1 MLDLK
6 KFFVDVG
13 LRQYHLD
20 IALAPLL
27 SRQFLHES
35 HQVVSFEAQDGLAE
49 LLDDGDEQ
57 EYHEGRVF
65 LLVGDVG
72 VEEAYPH
79 ERGEHAQEHSRD
91 VAEGQIEEIY
101 FLFLEVVEQL
111 LIDLLKQFLD
121 LRVGLV
127 ESSEPSR
134 IIFYHILQHL
144 GSAPVEIS
152 LNRHQGVLPQD
163 LHTHLKLHLFRVHW
177 KVL

>member
-1 MLDLK
+1 
-6 KFFVDVG
+6 
-13 LRQYHLD
+13 
-20 IALAPLL
+20 
-27 SRQFLHES
+27 
-35 HQVVSFEAQDGLAE
+35 
-49 LLDDGDEQ
+49 
-57 EYHEGRVF
+57 
-65 LLVGDVG
+65 
-72 VEEAYPH
+72 
-79 ERGEHAQEHSRD
+79 
-91 VAEGQIEEIY
+91 
-101 FLFLEVVEQL
+101 LEVVEQL

-163 LHTHLKLHLFRVHW
+163 FHAHLKLHLFRVHW